1 MSTPRPTCSPGSPT
15 GTARVLIHGTADA
28 TVGIEQSRTFARAA
42 AAAGDPTDLIEL
54 EDEGHY
60 AFLDPRQPAFQTLC
74 DVLGALALPELAP
87 AQLLEDRGGHLER
100 VVGGRHTGV
109 DRRVLASPRRSPRR

>member
-1 MSTPRPTCSPGSPT
+1 MSTPRPTCCSRLPT

-54 EDEGHY
+54 EGEGHY
-60 AFLDPRQPAFQTLC
+60 AFLDPRQPAFETLC
-74 DVLGALALPELAP
+74 DVLERWRSPELACRAAP
-87 AQLLEDRGGHLER
+87 PGSG
-100 VVGGRHTGV
+100 
-109 DRRVLASPRRSPRR
+109 PPP